1 MAYVRV
7 TVLLLLVLTA
17 PALALAGENGR
28 NDRAVTVMTRN
39 LYFGADLAPAIA
51 AQTVPELI
59 AAATHIFGVVQASDI
74 PARLDAIAAEIAA
87 ARPDLVGLQEVAL
100 WRSQFPPD
108 FAPTP
113 NATTVEFDFLQLL
126 LDALAAR
133 GAAYEVVAVHVTNDL
148 EAPALAPLAPGGVC
162 CREIR
167 FTDREVM
174 LARARRAPNDPLVLS
189 NLQDGTFAAQA
200 VFPLPGGVLYRERRG
215 WLAAD
220 VEVRGARFRFVTT
233 HLLPEGP
240 GDFIQVL
247 QGDELVS
254 GPAATTEPVVV
265 VCDCNSRADGTGT
278 ATYADLLGAGLAD
291 AWLEREPH
299 LAGLTCC
306 QAEDLRNPESLFD
319 QRIDLVL
326 VRGRAHVRQ
335 IETVGGEP
343 TDRTPSGLWPSDHA
357 GVVATVQFL
366 P

>member
-1 MAYVRV
+1 MVYARLV
-7 TVLLLLVLTA
+7 TLLLLLVLTA
-17 PALALAGENGR
+17 PTLSAAGDAGR

-39 LYFGADLAPAIA
+39 LYFGADLTPAIA

-74 PARLDAIAAEIAA
+74 PARAEAIADEIAT

-108 FAPTP
+108 FAPQP
-113 NATTVEFDFLQLL
+113 NAATVEFDFLQLL

-133 GAAYEVVAVHVTNDL
+133 GAAYVVVAVHVSNDL
-148 EAPALAPLAPGGVC
+148 EAPALTPAGTC

-167 FTDREVM
+167 LTDREVILVRM
-174 LARARRAPNDPLVLS
+174 DRPHNDPLALS
-189 NLQDGTFAAQA
+189 NVQDGTFAAQA
-200 VFPLPGGVLYRERRG
+200 AFPLPGGVLYREQRG

-220 VEVRGARFRFVTT
+220 VEVRGAQFRFVTT
-233 HLLPEGP
+233 HLQPEGIADP
-240 GDFIQVL
+240 IQVA
-247 QGDELVS
+247 QGAELVT
-254 GPAATTEPVVV
+254 GPANTVQPVIV

-278 ATYADLLGAGLAD
+278 ATYGNLVAAGFAD

-306 QAEDLRNPESLFD
+306 QAEDLRNPTSLFD

-326 VRGRAHVRQ
+326 VRGRAHTRQ
-335 IETVGGEP
+335 VEVVGGEP
-343 TDRTPSGLWPSDHA
+343 ADRTPDGLWPSDHA
-357 GVVATVQFL
+357 GVVATLQL
-366 P
+366 KP